1 MFNPQGPN
9 HRLHKPPPED
19 VSNSQIPTDFG
30 HWVMHQVKVPSRG
43 PINSFIIRLEIF
55 SETPVLARS
64 VLARSFLHLL
74 SSEMHYS
81 ERKDNYQGGL
91 IRWWLTAW
99 HTDTQTKYLTPLAHA
114 YAETTLGYQQVYC
127 ECLMLVVS
135 ENWWWSLCSLKESV
149 FKSLILWFDWSTIDR
164 SI

>member
-9 HRLHKPPPED
+9 YRLHKPPPED

-43 PINSFIIRLEIF
+43 PISSFIVRLEIF
-55 SETPVLARS
+55 SERPGLARPVLARP

-81 ERKDNYQGGL
+81 EWKDNYQGGL
-91 IRWWLTAW
+91 IR
-99 HTDTQTKYLTPLAHA
+99 
-114 YAETTLGYQQVYC
+114 
-127 ECLMLVVS
+127 
-135 ENWWWSLCSLKESV
+135 
-149 FKSLILWFDWSTIDR
+149 
-164 SI
+164 